1 MDSELLTVV
10 SQSSDEDGAASSA
23 TDPEVDDCSEPD
35 DIKLSLDQALSQ
47 FKTFG
52 SFATSGNVS
61 GDVSTGLSIQGLGR
75 IAFPLIE
82 YQAKQLVQACHRAPF
97 GKGSQ
102 TIVDQNVRKT
112 WELNPDQFE
121 LLNPAWPLV
130 IDNLTKTISK
140 ELGCAPEVSVKA
152 NLYKLLLY
160 EQGAFFKPHKDTEKE
175 PGMFATL
182 VVCLPSEFEG
192 GAVVTKHCGKTR
204 VFESHS
210 SFHHS
215 YISWYADVTHEV
227 QPIISGYRIALVYNV
242 INNTPGNEQSA
253 SLAIAQKQKLSNM
266 LCGWHRAAN
275 IEGMSAPE
283 ALVYQLDHQYTD
295 AHLKLQALKGLDRVK
310 AEYLKETCENADIC
324 FYLGSMEYRKEGSAE
339 DDSYGRRY
347 KRRHYDNS
355 DGDEDASSGI
365 HALEDILEEQLTL
378 KRIID
383 LDGNILA
390 MDLELDDEDLIVQE
404 GAFEREPDH
413 EDYEGYT
420 GNAGATAT
428 HWFHDTVI
436 VLIPLQYREKF
447 FKDLWPK
454 GRVNIN
460 DWMRRLMQ
468 VVQADSPSDF
478 SRKDLIELSC
488 SLVRQKP
495 MTTQERNRNFLGK
508 APFEA
513 SDPDLRISASV
524 VLKDQQ
530 LFEEVLST
538 FSATSLPVFRDIG
551 TAMAHFNFLTIPAVI
566 DALLNRVS
574 TFHGR
579 VQAVEKVKEGF
590 KLALEVQNPRN
601 DARLADLHQ
610 VRYELDLT
618 PGSQLTFD
626 SLVSLAK
633 RFESNTAFLVALANR
648 IFEAKKEKKIDEP
661 QADVTFREL
670 LDVVTP
676 KFKVEC
682 RKSVKRSRPGAQQ
695 GSDPVECLL
704 IAEHVDQLLHHL
716 VDDIDSMHRK
726 TIIDKLMSEAE
737 LCDLIAFET
746 FYFPFLAKLLGR
758 VKESHDRGPAH
769 QQIVLKVLE
778 SYIQRYVQ
786 PEPLQTG
793 NMTRSQQGCTRCADC
808 KALDIFL
815 LDPRL
820 KTWRF
825 PVSRSRRAH
834 LHQMLEGT
842 SNSHVTDRSGLE
854 TLVVTKGADATTAK
868 HNEWKKRCEI
878 AKTQI
883 RGLDQG
889 NLRLLLGQEEYKHI
903 TQLRATKKA
912 STNQTIAQLNRGQRH
927 PVEIIDLT

>member
-1 MDSELLTVV
+1 MTVV
-10 SQSSDEDGAASSA
+10 SQSSDEDGSVSSA
-23 TDPEVDDCSEPD
+23 TDPEVHDYTDPD
-35 DIKLSLDQALSQ
+35 DIKLSLDQTLSQ

-52 SFATSGNVS
+52 SFATSGKIP
-61 GDVSTGLSIQGLGR
+61 GDVSKGLSIQGVDR

-102 TIVDQNVRKT
+102 TVVDQNVLKT

-121 LLNPAWPLV
+121 LLNPAWPAV
-130 IDNLTKTISK
+130 MDNLTKTISK
-140 ELGCAPEVSVKA
+140 ELGCASKVSVKA

-160 EQGAFFKPHKDTEKE
+160 EEGAFFKPHKDTEKE

-192 GAVVTKHCGKTR
+192 GTVITKHCGKTK

-227 QPIISGYRIALVYNV
+227 QPITSGYRIALVYNV
-242 INNTPGNEQSA
+242 INNTPGHDQSA
-253 SLAIAQKQKLSNM
+253 SLAIAQKQKLSNV
-266 LCGWHRAAN
+266 LCGWHRAAS
-275 IEGMSAPE
+275 IEGMEVPE
-283 ALVYQLDHQYTD
+283 ALVYKLDHQYTD

-310 AEYLKETCENADIC
+310 AEYLRETCENADIC
-324 FYLGSMEYRKEGSAE
+324 FYLASMEFRKEGSAE
-339 DDSYGRRY
+339 DDSYGGRY
-347 KRRHYDNS
+347 KRRYYDDFDS
-355 DGDEDASSGI
+355 DESASSGI
-365 HALEDILEEQLTL
+365 HTLEDILEEEITL
-378 KRIID
+378 KRITD

-390 MDLELDDEDLIVQE
+390 MDLELYDEDLIVQE

-420 GNAGATAT
+420 GSAGATAT
-428 HWFHDTVI
+428 HWLHDSVI
-436 VLIPLQYREKF
+436 VLIPLQSRETF

-454 GRVNIN
+454 GQVNIN

-468 VVQADSPSDF
+468 VVQASSPSDF
-478 SRKDLIELSC
+478 CCKDLIELSC
-488 SLVRQKP
+488 SLIRQKP

-508 APFEA
+508 APFTA

-524 VLKDQQ
+524 VLKDQR

-538 FSATSLPVFRDIG
+538 SSATSLVVFRDIG
-551 TAMAHFNFLTIPAVI
+551 TAMAHFNLLTDPAAI
-566 DALLNRVS
+566 NALLNKVP

-590 KLALEVQNPRN
+590 KGL
-601 DARLADLHQ
+601 
-610 VRYELDLT
+610 LDILT
-618 PGSQLTFD
+618 P
-626 SLVSLAK
+626 
-633 RFESNTAFLVALANR
+633 R
-648 IFEAKKEKKIDEP
+648 
-661 QADVTFREL
+661 
-670 LDVVTP
+670 
-676 KFKVEC
+676 FKVEC
-682 RKSVKRSRPGAQQ
+682 RKSVKRSRPSVQQ
-695 GSDPVECLL
+695 GTTPVECLL
-704 IAEHVDQLLHHL
+704 IAEHVDQLLDHI
-716 VDDIDSMHRK
+716 VDDTGSMHLD
-726 TIIDKLMSEAE
+726 TINGKIVSEAE
-737 LCDLIAFET
+737 MCDLVAFET
-746 FYFPFLAKLLGR
+746 FYFPLFAKLLSR
-758 VKESHDRGPAH
+758 VTESPDRGRTH
-769 QQIVLKVLE
+769 QQIILKVLN

-793 NMTRSQQGCTRCADC
+793 NMTRSQQGCRRCADC
-808 KALDIFL
+808 KALDSFL

-854 TLVVTKGADATTAK
+854 TLVGTKGTDAATVK
-868 HNEWKKRCEI
+868 HDEWKKRCEI

-883 RGLDQG
+883 RGLDQN
-889 NLRLLLGQEEYKHI
+889 NLRLLLGQEEYKNI
-903 TQLRATKKA
+903 TQLRATRKA
-912 STNQTIAQLNRGQRH
+912 PTIRTTAEVSQRQGH
-927 PVEIIDLT
+927 SVEVIDLT